1 MWLFYSLFVAYL
13 LIYAALGVL
22 HLSICKL
29 DVVSVFFNLRVVRKT
44 PAEISPLDLL
54 CIQHR
59 HKKACIRSSVS
70 YLDMLCW
77 GRWWIS
83 EEL

>member
-1 MWLFYSLFVAYL
+1 MAYL

-44 PAEISPLDLL
+44 PAELSPLDLL
-54 CIQHR
+54 CMLLWAQKGMHKILCIISR
-59 HKKACIRSSVS
+59 HVVLGEVVDFRGTLKGAA
-70 YLDMLCW
+70 
-77 GRWWIS
+77 G
-83 EEL
+83 